1 MSKENGSRDSS
12 PLEQKHSQ
20 EEKNWTSVDGA
31 IRQRRRRLSQIDDI
45 KSFFSRLIV
54 MIVMVYIM
62 FWRIFGLQPMANDD
76 MKPRISAG
84 DLMLFYRLETRIN
97 SSDVVVVK
105 KDGKTYTGRVVAKG
119 GDKVEV
125 TDDSSLKINDSTMIE
140 SDIFYSTP
148 KYENYIK
155 YPVTLAEDEYFILC
169 DYRSGAKDSR
179 YYGAV
184 KKSEIEGKV
193 ITIIRRS
200 NL

>member
-1 MSKENGSRDSS
+1 MSRQKGSTG
-12 PLEQKHSQ
+12 KNSQ
-20 EEKNWTSVDGA
+20 AKGGPVDQA
-31 IRQRRRRLSQIDDI
+31 IRKRRRRLSQISDI
-45 KSFFSRLIV
+45 KSFFSRLLV
-54 MIVMVYIM
+54 MIIMIYIM
-62 FWRIFGLQPMANDD
+62 FWIIFGLQPMANDD

-97 SSDVVVVK
+97 SDDVVVIH
-105 KDGKTYTGRVVAKG
+105 KDGKTYTGRIVAKG

-125 TDDSSLKINDSTMIE
+125 TDDSTLKINDSTMIE

-148 KYENYIK
+148 KYEEYVQ
-155 YPVTLAEDEYFILC
+155 YPLQLAEDEYFILC
-169 DYRSGAKDSR
+169 DYRNGAKDSR

-184 KKSEIEGKV
+184 KKNEIMGKV

>member
-1 MSKENGSRDSS
+1 MSKEANTHGDS
-12 PLEQKHSQ
+12 PQGQKSSG
-20 EEKNWTSVDGA
+20 KGRKGNVVDEA
-31 IRQRRRRLSQIDDI
+31 IKQRRRRLSQIGDI

-54 MIVMVYIM
+54 MIVMIYIM
-62 FWRIFGLQPMANDD
+62 FFVIFGLQPMSNDD

-97 SSDVVVVK
+97 SSDVIVFE
-105 KDGKTYTGRVVAKG
+105 KDGKIYTGRVVAKG

-148 KYENYIK
+148 KYEDYIQ
-155 YPVTLAEDEYFILC
+155 YPVTLQQDEYFILC

-179 YYGAV
+179 YFGPV
-184 KKSEIEGKV
+184 KEKEIKGKV

>member
-1 MSKENGSRDSS
+1 MKHGNGSPEKKASAKGS
-12 PLEQKHSQ
+12 P
-20 EEKNWTSVDGA
+20 VDQA
-31 IRQRRRRLSQIDDI
+31 IRKRRRRLSQISDI
-45 KSFFSRLIV
+45 KSFFSRLVV
-54 MIVMVYIM
+54 MIVMIYIM
-62 FWRIFGLQPMANDD
+62 FWVIFGLKPMANDD

-97 SSDVVVVK
+97 SDDVVVIQ

-125 TDDSSLKINDSTMIE
+125 TDDSTLKINDSTMIE

-148 KYENYIK
+148 KYEDYVQ
-155 YPVTLAEDEYFILC
+155 YPLQLADDEYFILC
-169 DYRSGAKDSR
+169 DYRNGAKDSR
-179 YYGAV
+179 YFGAV
-184 KKSEIEGKV
+184 KKSEILGKV

>member
-1 MSKENGSRDSS
+1 MSQKKGS
-12 PLEQKHSQ
+12 PGKNSQ
-20 EEKNWTSVDGA
+20 TKGGPVDQA
-31 IRQRRRRLSQIDDI
+31 IRKKRRRLSQISDI
-45 KSFFSRLIV
+45 KSFFSRLLV
-54 MIVMVYIM
+54 MIIMIYIM
-62 FWRIFGLQPMANDD
+62 FWIIFGLQPMANDD

-97 SSDVVVVK
+97 SDDVVVIQ

-125 TDDSSLKINDSTMIE
+125 TDDSTLKINDSTMIE

-148 KYENYIK
+148 KYEEYVQ
-155 YPVTLAEDEYFILC
+155 YPLQLADDEYFILC
-169 DYRSGAKDSR
+169 DYRNGAKDSR
-179 YYGAV
+179 YFGAV
-184 KKSEIEGKV
+184 KKSEILGKV

>member
-1 MSKENGSRDSS
+1 MKHGSSS
-12 PLEQKHSQ
+12 PEKKASAKGSPVEQ
-20 EEKNWTSVDGA
+20 A
-31 IRQRRRRLSQIDDI
+31 IKKRRRRLSQISDI
-45 KSFFSRLIV
+45 KSFFSRLLV
-54 MIVMVYIM
+54 MIIMIYIM
-62 FWRIFGLQPMANDD
+62 FWIIFGLKPMANDD

-97 SSDVVVVK
+97 SDDVVVIQ

-125 TDDSSLKINDSTMIE
+125 TDDSTLKINDSTMIE

-148 KYENYIK
+148 KYEEYVQ
-155 YPVTLAEDEYFILC
+155 YPLQLADDEYFILC
-169 DYRSGAKDSR
+169 DYRNGAKDSR
-179 YYGAV
+179 YFGAV
-184 KKSEIEGKV
+184 KKSEILGKV

>member
-1 MSKENGSRDSS
+1 MSKEQSTHSDGPLVQKSS
-12 PLEQKHSQ
+12 GKGR
-20 EEKNWTSVDGA
+20 KGTVVDEA

-45 KSFFSRLIV
+45 KSFFTRLVV
-54 MIVMVYIM
+54 MIVMIYIM
-62 FWRIFGLQPMANDD
+62 FFVIFGLQPMSNDD

-97 SSDVVVVK
+97 SSDVVVFR

-148 KYENYIK
+148 KYEDYIQ
-155 YPVTLAEDEYFILC
+155 YPVTLQQDEYFILC
-169 DYRSGAKDSR
+169 DYRNGAKDSR
-179 YYGAV
+179 YFGPV
-184 KKSEIEGKV
+184 KENEIMGKL